1 MDSTAGSP
9 DAPDTLVVAV
19 SEVPVVES
27 SKKAAPPAPKKM
39 LATTMTSHMKH
50 LDPAKVEEALR
61 STSALYK
68 TSERPYH
75 LFLNRMAFDFAVLD
89 PPGWAKLPWL
99 TRFEACQ
106 EAMFKDPHFA
116 FVHGRSRSSK
126 NPPAPAPGGDDAD
139 AAAVAVVKPKRK
151 YVTQN
156 IVQVEIDDTVIQ
168 IESADA
174 KFKLAVRASSSLSLT
189 CCFPPPPAFFHS
201 PRPLTEIHLP
211 FCTPLPSRRGRPLS
225 ASTTTTTS
233 QRIGRTRTLTL
244 LPPPSAS

>member
-1 MDSTAGSP
+1 
-9 DAPDTLVVAV
+9 V

-189 CCFPPPPAFFHS
+189 CCFPLKKAHKQRAS
-201 PRPLTEIHLP
+201 KAAALEAAESNASDGASNDATTE
-211 FCTPLPSRRGRPLS
+211 
-225 ASTTTTTS
+225 S
-233 QRIGRTRTLTL
+233 QEL
-244 LPPPSAS
+244 